1 MKQISKEIITFLHN
15 FENKIPSTKFSMDTK
30 NFLKEL
36 FILMKQGDEYYE
48 KHKSKIEFTP
58 LHIYNAHSVSP
69 STLKNCPHVGVLN
82 VQRCNMQNNIPESN
96 DFDYMPSNIRNN
108 INTMKGKCYEYNFI
122 IYTKKYKVSFYIENN
137 DKLDLDKEIK
147 KIFIWFFIANAYSN
161 EKCSQYLNVNL
172 YLTELKKVLPNNA
185 KIIKPE
191 HANTAFTTSCKKHTE
206 INLFRKEEWF
216 KVLIHETF
224 HCSGMDF
231 SELEHSS
238 SNKKVLTIFPVNSD
252 VRLFETYCEMWAE
265 IINVMFISYN
275 KLETNENLNEEM
287 YNKMI
292 LHTEKML
299 YYERVFSLFQC
310 AKVLHFFGIKYRN
323 LYEKDLTSMKLRTS
337 RYKEETQVLS
347 YYIIKS
353 IYMFFVNDFI
363 EWCIENNDENGVVS
377 LNFNKTGETI
387 DSYIYFIEEH
397 FLNSSYTGSL
407 LLFENWF
414 QNIDNKSISNEMYN
428 TLRMSVYEQ

>member
-1 MKQISKEIITFLHN
+1 MKQITKEISEFLNN
-15 FENKIPSTKFSMDTK
+15 FKNKIPSIKFSMDTK

-36 FILMKQGDEYYE
+36 FTLMKQGDEYYE
-48 KHKSKIEFTP
+48 KHKSKIEFN
-58 LHIYNAHSVSP
+58 I
-69 STLKNCPHVGVLN
+69 K
-82 VQRCNMQNNIPESN
+82 NNIPESN

-172 YLTELKKVLPNNA
+172 YLTELKKVLPNNT

-287 YNKMI
+287 NKMI

-310 AKVLHFFGIKYRN
+310 SKILHFFGIKYRN

-363 EWCIENNDENGVVS
+363 EWCVENNDENGVIS

-414 QNIDNKSISNEMYN
+414 QNIDNTSISNEMYN
-428 TLRMSVYEQ
+428 TLRMSVYEE

>member
-1 MKQISKEIITFLHN
+1 MKQITKEIITFLHN
-15 FENKIPSTKFSMDTK
+15 FTQLKTSNGISSTKFSMKSKD
-30 NFLKEL
+30 FLKDI
-36 FILMKQGDEYYE
+36 FILMKQGDEYFE
-48 KHKSKIEFTP
+48 KHKNKI
-58 LHIYNAHSVSP
+58 
-69 STLKNCPHVGVLN
+69 N
-82 VQRCNMQNNIPESN
+82 VTISDKIPIHN
-96 DFDYMPSNIRNN
+96 DFNYMPNKIKDYIMN
-108 INTMKGKCYEYNFI
+108 MKGKCYEYTFI
-122 IYTKKYKVSFYIENN
+122 IYTKQYKISFCIENN
-137 DKLDLDKEIK
+137 DKIDVNKEIK
-147 KIFIWFFIANAYSN
+147 KVFIWFFIANAYAN

-172 YLTELKKVLPNNA
+172 YLTELKKVLPDNT

-275 KLETNENLNEEM
+275 KNSNIENLDENI
-287 YNKMI
+287 NK
-292 LHTEKML
+292 LVLKTEKL
-299 YYERVFSLFQC
+299 INTERIFSLFQC
-310 AKVLHFFGIKYRN
+310 AKVLHFFGIKYNN
-323 LYEKDLTSMKLRTS
+323 LYENDLYSKKVRTS
-337 RYKEETQVLS
+337 RYKEETQILS

-363 EWCIENNDENGVVS
+363 EWCVENNETNGIVT
-377 LNFNKTGETI
+377 LNFNKTNENI
-387 DSYIYFIEEH
+387 DSYIEFIEEH
-397 FLNSSYTGSL
+397 FLNSSYTSSL
-407 LLFENWF
+407 TIFENWF
-414 QNIDNKSISNEMYN
+414 QNITHLSVSKEIYN
-428 TLRMSVYEQ
+428 TLRMSVNEE

>member
-1 MKQISKEIITFLHN
+1 MKQISKEIITFLDN

-48 KHKSKIEFTP
+48 KHKSKIEFN
-58 LHIYNAHSVSP
+58 I
-69 STLKNCPHVGVLN
+69 K
-82 VQRCNMQNNIPESN
+82 NNITESN

-172 YLTELKKVLPNNA
+172 YLTELKKVLPNNT

-287 YNKMI
+287 NKMI

-310 AKVLHFFGIKYRN
+310 SKILHFFGIKYRN

-363 EWCIENNDENGVVS
+363 EWCVENNDENGVIS

-414 QNIDNKSISNEMYN
+414 QNIDNTSISNEMYN
-428 TLRMSVYEQ
+428 TLRMSVYEE

>member
-1 MKQISKEIITFLHN
+1 MKQISKEIIKFLNN
-15 FENKIPSTKFSMDTK
+15 FTPLKTSNGIPSTNFSMDTK

-36 FILMKQGDEYYE
+36 FTLMKQGDEYYE
-48 KHKSKIEFTP
+48 KHKSKIEFN
-58 LHIYNAHSVSP
+58 I
-69 STLKNCPHVGVLN
+69 K
-82 VQRCNMQNNIPESN
+82 NNITESN

-172 YLTELKKVLPNNA
+172 YLTELKKVLPNNT

-287 YNKMI
+287 NKMI
-292 LHTEKML
+292 LYTEKML

-414 QNIDNKSISNEMYN
+414 QNIDNTSISNEMYN
-428 TLRMSVYEQ
+428 TLRMSVYEE